1 MRRMIAVAL
10 ALVLS
15 ATIAA
20 CTGMS
25 GQDMSD
31 KSTNDKSM
39 HNGGS
44 SY

>member
-25 GQDMSD
+25 GQGTDD
-31 KSTNDKSM
+31 RSTNDKSM
-39 HNGGS
+39 HSGGS

>member
-1 MRRMIAVAL
+1 MRRMIAVAV

-20 CTGMS
+20 CTSMS
-25 GQDMSD
+25 GQGMSD
-31 KSTNDKSM
+31 KSTNDKPM
-39 HNGGS
+39 HSGGM